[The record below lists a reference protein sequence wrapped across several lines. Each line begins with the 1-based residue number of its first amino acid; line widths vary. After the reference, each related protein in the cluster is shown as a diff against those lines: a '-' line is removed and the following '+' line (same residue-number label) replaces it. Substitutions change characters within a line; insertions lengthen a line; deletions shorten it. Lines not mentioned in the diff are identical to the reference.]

1 MFDILFLGSIFLV
14 LATVYLLLFTKN
26 ATKSYSDFLLSSLLL
41 FQAWGVLIY
50 LLMSSTYILDFPHL
64 YKTGVPIN
72 YLAAPLSYLYIKSV
86 LKNEFK
92 FKKWEVLHFIPFFI
106 FIINHLPFYT
116 LPSNEKL
123 LIIKATIQDWSNAY
137 KVNTGLMP
145 EYINYLLRP
154 LQASI
159 YLIFQWKLLLS
170 FKRNQPNGPVQNQI
184 NNVMGWL
191 KTFTWTTTVI
201 LAGFFI
207 LTFLVIL
214 FPAYINNQLVV
225 FILSL
230 FVAGGF
236 FVMSAYLLTHP
247 AVLSGLP
254 FIKYTVVESTVIND
268 QQYSMPYVNYDYAKE
283 IEQIQQY
290 FEIEKPFLKPNL
302 NINQVSVSLGI
313 PSRELSF
320 IINNHFGQR
329 FTDFLNKY
337 RIEHITQKMT
347 KDNIAN
353 YTIESIA
360 TEAGFASK
368 SSFNLAFKKF
378 NNCTPTEYIAQLH

>member
-1 MFDILFLGSIFLV
+1 
-14 LATVYLLLFTKN
+14 
-26 ATKSYSDFLLSSLLL
+26 
-41 FQAWGVLIY
+41 
-50 LLMSSTYILDFPHL
+50 
-64 YKTGVPIN
+64 
-72 YLAAPLSYLYIKSV
+72 
-86 LKNEFK
+86 
-92 FKKWEVLHFIPFFI
+92 
-106 FIINHLPFYT
+106 
-116 LPSNEKL
+116 
-123 LIIKATIQDWSNAY
+123 
-137 KVNTGLMP
+137 MP

-378 NNCTPTEYIAQLH
+378 NHCTPTEYIAQLH